1 MRRNKMKKICVAF
14 IFAVIIL
21 FEMPNSAGEV
31 EAAASTGES
40 VVPCSDK
47 IGWKHKII
55 NKKLYKRLYNYT
67 KECWIGD
74 WIPA

>member
-1 MRRNKMKKICVAF
+1 MRRNSVKKVCVAF

-31 EAAASTGES
+31 QASASTGES

-47 IGWKHKII
+47 IGWIHKII
-55 NKKLYKRLYNYT
+55 NKRLYKRLYNYT
-67 KECWIGD
+67 KECWIGN